1 MLPQSFCPCWFPW
14 NVHHT
19 EIGQNGYTKYARTQY
34 AFSSQ
39 FKCGVHSCLTQLS
52 IISLSKCLSALLSS
66 WVYKCSL
73 SKRSLKHPMQMS
85 ILTMYP
91 ASYIMRFPA
100 SFQKA
105 GTVITQSKS
114 DATSSLPSSLT
125 AVSSS
130 FSAVSSRH
138 LRSWRMCAMTSTR
151 KNFLPFKAEIFWF
164 LSIFWKI
171 KVCKA
176 ASQAEVLAI
185 TKLKD
190 HDVLLADI
198 IAMTSYYIS
207 TWADWCTS
215 CHSQS
220 WKQMC
225 LCISVLIYSRSNLC
239 NIFLE
244 CSFIRC
250 NSWNDPFLILYYL
263 WRHSFWTRITD
274 VVLMP
279 APPFPLL
286 CYTSQ

>member
-1 MLPQSFCPCWFPW
+1 M
-14 NVHHT
+14 
-19 EIGQNGYTKYARTQY
+19 GRYAPDST
-34 AFSSQ
+34 
-39 FKCGVHSCLTQLS
+39 V
-52 IISLSKCLSALLSS
+52 SALLSS
-66 WVYKCSL
+66 WVYQCSL

-198 IAMTSYYIS
+198 IAMTSYY
-207 TWADWCTS
+207 
-215 CHSQS
+215 
-220 WKQMC
+220 
-225 LCISVLIYSRSNLC
+225 VRGLIGTHPAIVKVESKCVCFNL
-239 NIFLE
+239 
-244 CSFIRC
+244 
-250 NSWNDPFLILYYL
+250 
-263 WRHSFWTRITD
+263 
-274 VVLMP
+274 
-279 APPFPLL
+279 
-286 CYTSQ
+286 